1 MKKFLVISIVLF
13 AFTFGAVAQSTD
25 TEQTTATAVIVGPL
39 ALTKVSDMN
48 FGTIAT
54 TGTAGTVALGTDGT
68 RTPTDVALVGAATG
82 TPASF
87 TINGEA
93 SRAFTVT
100 LPADGTVSLVNGGN
114 SMDADSFI
122 HNAPA
127 QLDGGGA
134 AAFSVGA
141 TLSVEAA
148 QAPGTY
154 TSANFPVTINYN

>member
-1 MKKFLVISIVLF
+1 MKKLLLFSVIMI
-13 AFTFGAVAQSTD
+13 AFTAGIFAQSTD

-39 ALTKVSDMN
+39 ALTKVSDMD

-54 TGTAGTVALGTDGT
+54 TGTAGDVVLATDGT
-68 RTPTDVALVGAATG
+68 RTPTGVALVGAATG

-87 TINGEA
+87 TVNGEA

-100 LPADGTVSLVNGGN
+100 LPADGDVSLINGANTMPAN
-114 SMDADSFI
+114 SFN

-134 AAFSVGA
+134 AAFTVGA
-141 TLSVEAA
+141 TLVVGAA

-154 TSANFPVTINYN
+154 TSANFPVTVNYN

>member
-1 MKKFLVISIVLF
+1 MKKILLFSVIMI
-13 AFTFGAVAQSTD
+13 AFTAGTFAQSSD

-39 ALTKVSDMN
+39 ALTKVSDMD

-54 TGTAGTVALGTDGT
+54 TGTAGDVVLATDGT
-68 RTPTDVALVGAATG
+68 RTPTGVALVGAATG

-87 TINGEA
+87 TVNGEA

-100 LPADGTVSLVNGGN
+100 LPADGDVSLINGGN
-114 SMDADSFI
+114 SMPANGFN

-141 TLSVEAA
+141 TLVVGAA
-148 QAPGTY
+148 QAPGSY